1 MVEHIVRRPAG
12 TTALSRLTHYTGKDW
27 SVLAISGAGSFFILL
42 GLIALALPS
51 AYEGI
56 LIYRLGPDHAL
67 RLMDV
72 AGMFGTGIGVILS
85 WLGGMLWQRQMK
97 S

>member
-1 MVEHIVRRPAG
+1 MVEHINRRPAG
-12 TTALSRLTHYTGKDW
+12 TAAFPRLTRHTDKDW
-27 SVLAISGAGSFFILL
+27 YVLALSGAGSCFILL

-51 AYEGI
+51 AYEGP
-56 LIYRLGPDHAL
+56 LLYRLGPEHAI

-72 AGMFGTGIGVILS
+72 AGMFGTGIGVMVS
-85 WLGGMLWQRQMK
+85 WLSGMLWQRQMK

>member
-1 MVEHIVRRPAG
+1 MVEHINRRPAG
-12 TTALSRLTHYTGKDW
+12 AAAFPRLTRYTGKDW
-27 SVLAISGAGSFFILL
+27 YVLALSGAGSFFILL

-51 AYEGI
+51 AYEGL
-56 LIYRLGPDHAL
+56 LIYRLGPGHAI

-72 AGMFGTGIGVILS
+72 AGMFSTGIGVMAS
-85 WLGGMLWQRQMK
+85 WLSGMLWQRQMR